1 MRTKEQT
8 ETVSFRLPAGLY
20 ARLTESAEP
29 LGLSAGEQARRL
41 VMEALSD
48 NRYAA
53 LEQSVSDL
61 RQTTDR
67 LREDLATVAAA
78 LLAKDGPVSAAE
90 AKVWARKTL
99 LT

>member
-8 ETVSFRLPAGLY
+8 ETVSFRLPGGAVCTPY
-20 ARLTESAEP
+20 RECRT
-29 LGLSAGEQARRL
+29 LGLMLANRLDGWRRR
-41 VMEALSD
+41 LSD

-53 LEQSVSDL
+53 PEQSVSDL

-78 LLAKDGPVSAAE
+78 LLAKDSPVPAAE
-90 AKVWARKTL
+90 AKAGRKTL